1 MASTLS
7 GHQAPRAPRK
17 DWVHRRGPAPSLSM
31 PTPQQSLGHRKQHG
45 PLPQPQAVLRGGPS
59 APSWLS
65 TLPGHPSALRIKAQL
80 LCCQHPPSRPGLC
93 CLASLAPHGPSSI
106 LEAVLTPGLR
116 FPHLIEFFSAN
127 FAHVAAW
134 FWKALPPQPGA
145 LMPEAKS
152 LATGHQRSWEKPEG
166 PAGPASGWEG
176 VLSLPSPLPGV
187 RGLRLLVDNLH
198 VTRRAQLSC

>member
-1 MASTLS
+1 M
-7 GHQAPRAPRK
+7 
-17 DWVHRRGPAPSLSM
+17 
-31 PTPQQSLGHRKQHG
+31 
-45 PLPQPQAVLRGGPS
+45 PLPGS
-59 APSWLS
+59 APSCGTPVSSSLLS
-65 TLPGHPSALRIKAQL
+65 APTFTPWALLPGQPR
-80 LCCQHPPSRPGLC
+80 
-93 CLASLAPHGPSSI
+93 PHGPSSI